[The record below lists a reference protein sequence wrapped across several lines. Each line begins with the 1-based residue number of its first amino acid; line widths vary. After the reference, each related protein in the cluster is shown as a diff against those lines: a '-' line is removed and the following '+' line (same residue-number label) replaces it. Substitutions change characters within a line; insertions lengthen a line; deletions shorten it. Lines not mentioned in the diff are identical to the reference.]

1 MNLLQEESELEE
13 IVRLVGIDALGTRDR
28 LKLETARSIREDY
41 LHQNAFHE
49 VDTYTSLEKQLML
62 LRLILKFYEMGQKAI
77 ESDIDLEKLFRL
89 PVRESI
95 GRFKYIPENECGERF
110 EVVKN
115 QIEEQ
120 VTRLIEEGGF
130 EYA

>member
-1 MNLLQEESELEE
+1 
-13 IVRLVGIDALGTRDR
+13 
-28 LKLETARSIREDY
+28 
-41 LHQNAFHE
+41 
-49 VDTYTSLEKQLML
+49 
-62 LRLILKFYEMGQKAI
+62 
-77 ESDIDLEKLFRL
+77 IDLEKLFRL